1 MLFQSIGFLFVLLP
15 LFLVSLRLAPP
26 GTARGLV
33 IFFFSYLFYSGN
45 EPFFLVLLL
54 LSSTLDFF
62 TALRIDRAVT
72 PWGRRGWLIV
82 TLCLNLGL
90 LGFFKYGKMLLPKLA
105 PLGDWLGLPM
115 PDPELLRSLVLPPGI
130 SFYTFQSMAY
140 SIDVYR
146 GHVRPER
153 NYLSFLNY
161 LAYLPQLIAGPIERY
176 AHLSAQLH
184 ALVEGKTRP
193 NWSAGLD
200 RIALGVIQKLLIADH
215 CGLIVN
221 AIADQGRFDS
231 LVSSWTF
238 AFGFGLQIYFDFAA
252 YTHIAI
258 GLGLLMGVELAE
270 NFLSPYQAPN
280 IQEFWRRW
288 HLSLSTW
295 FKDYLYF
302 PLGGSRKGRI
312 RTVFNLLVTFLL
324 CGLWHGAGW
333 NFIVWGGLHGALVG
347 GYTLMRGTRLVTR
360 MPRVVAIALTLVVVH
375 VCWVWFRLH
384 DPEKILVVLKGMIGG
399 HGLDNGAVSPIDGGF
414 LVLVMA
420 GTLLLPNAAQRWPGS
435 AGWWE
440 STLLL
445 GVALAALLNIPQIA
459 QFIYFQF

>member
-1 MLFQSIGFLFVLLP
+1 M
-15 LFLVSLRLAPP
+15 
-26 GTARGLV
+26 V

-45 EPFFLVLLL
+45 EPIFLVLLL
-54 LSSTLDFF
+54 LSSTVDFF
-62 TALRIDRAVT
+62 TALQIDRAGT
-72 PWGRRGWLIV
+72 PLGRRGWLIV

-90 LGFFKYGKMLLPKLA
+90 LGFFKYGMMILSKLT
-105 PLGDWLGLPM
+105 PLADGIGLTL
-115 PDPELLRSLVLPPGI
+115 PDPDFFKAIVLPPGI

-146 GHVRPER
+146 RHVQPER
-153 NYLSFLNY
+153 SYLSFINY

-176 AHLSAQLH
+176 SHLSSQLH
-184 ALVEGKTRP
+184 DLVNGKTIP

-200 RIALGVIQKLLIADH
+200 RIALGVIQKLLIADN

-221 AIADQGRFDS
+221 ALAGQGKFDS
-231 LVSSWTF
+231 FVTSWAF

-258 GLGLLMGVELAE
+258 GLGLLMGVNLTE
-270 NFLSPYQAPN
+270 NFLSPYKAPN

-302 PLGGSRKGRI
+302 PLGGNRKGRF
-312 RTVFNLLVTFLL
+312 RTVFNLLLTFLL

-333 NFIVWGGLHGALVG
+333 NFILWGGLHGTMVGIYYLIRDSNLVARIPQVVG
-347 GYTLMRGTRLVTR
+347 VTITLC
-360 MPRVVAIALTLVVVH
+360 AVH
-375 VCWVWFRLH
+375 IGWVLFRLH
-384 DPEKILVVLKGMIGG
+384 DSEKILVVLKGMVGWY
-399 HGLDNGAVSPIDGGF
+399 GLNNGVLSIIDGGF
-414 LVLVMA
+414 LVLVMM
-420 GTLLLPNAAQRWPGS
+420 GTLLLPNASERWPGS

-440 STLLL
+440 STLLMGL
-445 GVALAALLNIPQIA
+445 ALATLCNIPNIA